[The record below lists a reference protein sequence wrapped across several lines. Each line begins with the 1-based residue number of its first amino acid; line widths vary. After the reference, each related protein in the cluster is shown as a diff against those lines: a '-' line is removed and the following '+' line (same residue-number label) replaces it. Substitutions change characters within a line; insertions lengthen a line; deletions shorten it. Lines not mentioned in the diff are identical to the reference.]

1 MDTNLYRTE
10 QQMRDA
16 VASRR
21 GGADR
26 QQRARN
32 ARTPTRPAGWGRA
45 VRVTLQRVGH

>member
-16 VASRR
+16 VTSRR
-21 GGADR
+21 HAADR
-26 QQRARN
+26 QQRARS
-32 ARTPTRPAGWGRA
+32 ARTPGRSAGWGRA